1 MKALSIVIRCLNEE
15 EHIGRLLAGIRRQTL
30 QPREIIIVDSGSTD
44 ATLEIASRFSV
55 RTLSIEPELFS
66 FGRSLNLGC
75 EAAPSEIIV
84 IASAHVYPVYD
95 TWLEELVAGFDD
107 PEVALVYGRQQG
119 DDGTRYSE
127 RQIMEKWFPARS
139 TARQAHPFCNNANA
153 AVRKNVWER
162 LPYNEELTGL
172 EDLDWAKRARESGY
186 HISYAAEAPVI
197 HVHRESWRQI
207 INRYRREAIAQ
218 RRIYGEARLGLAGA
232 VALAGLN
239 IVMDYYHAARERVWF
254 HNLAAIPA
262 FRIAQFWGTYR
273 GFAQRGPVPSL
284 LKRRFYYPNGWKRSA
299 SKIAPPQRR
308 HRIDYAAS
316 ADLATSPDGTQPPDS
331 KELAA

>member
-1 MKALSIVIRCLNEE
+1 MKSISIVIRCLNEE

-30 QPREIIIVDSGSTD
+30 QPPEIIIVDSGSTD
-44 ATLEIASRFSV
+44 ATLEIASRFPV
-55 RTLSIEPELFS
+55 RVLSIEPELFS

-75 EAAPSEIIV
+75 EAALGNIIV

-95 TWLEELVAGFDD
+95 TLLAELVSGFDD
-107 PEVALVYGRQQG
+107 PEVALIYGRQQG

-139 TARQAHPFCNNANA
+139 TARQEHPFCNNANA
-153 AVRKNVWER
+153 AIRRAVWER
-162 LPYNEELTGL
+162 FPYNEELTGL

-186 HISYAAEAPVI
+186 HISYAAEAPVV

-218 RRIYGEARLGLAGA
+218 RQIYGETRIGLPGT

-239 IVMDYYHAARERVWF
+239 IVMDYYHAARERVLCR
-254 HNLAAIPA
+254 NLAAIPA
-262 FRIAQFWGTYR
+262 FRTAQFWGTYR

-284 LKRRFYYPNGWKRSA
+284 LKRRFYYPNGWKRRA
-299 SKIAPPQRR
+299 STIPPNQRR
-308 HRIDYAAS
+308 RPIDYAAS
-316 ADLATSPDGTQPPDS
+316 ADATTELDETQPPGS
-331 KELAA
+331 EGLAA

>member
-1 MKALSIVIRCLNEE
+1 MKTVSIVIRCLNEE

-30 QPREIIIVDSGSTD
+30 QPLEIIVVDSGSTD
-44 ATLEIASRFSV
+44 ATLEIASRFPV
-55 RTLSIEPELFS
+55 RILSIEPELFS

-75 EAAPSEIIV
+75 EAALGDIIV

-95 TWLEELVAGFDD
+95 TWLEELVTGFVD
-107 PEVALVYGRQQG
+107 PAVALAYGRQQG
-119 DDGTRYSE
+119 DAGTRYSE
-127 RQIMEKWFPARS
+127 RQLMEKWFPARS
-139 TARQAHPFCNNANA
+139 TARQEHPFCNNANA
-153 AVRKNVWER
+153 AVRRDVWER

-172 EDLDWAKRARESGY
+172 EDLDWAKRAKESGY
-186 HISYAAEAPVI
+186 HISYVAEAPVV

-218 RRIYGEARLGLAGA
+218 KQIYGEARIGVAAA

-239 IVMDYYHAARERVWF
+239 IAMDYYHAARDGVLVR
-254 HNLAAIPA
+254 NLAAIPA

-284 LKRRFYYPNGWKRSA
+284 LKRRFYYPNGWSRRATTARPHK
-299 SKIAPPQRR
+299 R

-316 ADLATSPDGTQPPDS
+316 SDMATSPGETEPPDVE
-331 KELAA
+331 ELAA